1 MKMPAL
7 RIKKRH
13 TPSLDVPPLH
23 QLPDEVP
30 TALWVEVVTMEEM
43 STLGRGA
50 ALGLSG

>member
-1 MKMPAL
+1 MKMPVF

-23 QLPDEVP
+23 QLADEAP
-30 TALWVEVVTMEEM
+30 TALWVEVMLMEEM
-43 STLGRGA
+43 STLGCGA